1 MTCFPS
7 SASASS
13 CSSSSTSH
21 LASPPVRALSS
32 CVRRCRRHATP
43 HLSVSLSLQQSLAEG
58 QQLRTK
64 TLSSPTQEGV
74 GFLLKDSCGGGG
86 GSSKNSSS
94 CDTDDFVIVP
104 AHFTGKMAFPPLQSL
119 HHHHHHQVVCLNLT
133 VIPCL
138 SSRGADVREQGA
150 AGQPG
155 DQRVSSLISRPCC
168 LRCRSRW

>member
-1 MTCFPS
+1 MSLDANARHTDALTTNFFSVHPLLTVLLCLLPATPAISMTCFPS

-21 LASPPVRALSS
+21 LASPPVRAPSS
-32 CVRRCRRHATP
+32 CVWHRRRHATP
-43 HLSVSLSLQQSLAEG
+43 HLSISLSLQQSLAEG

-104 AHFTGKMAFPPLQSL
+104 AHFTSKAVFPP
-119 HHHHHHQVVCLNLT
+119 
-133 VIPCL
+133 
-138 SSRGADVREQGA
+138 RR
-150 AGQPG
+150 
-155 DQRVSSLISRPCC
+155 
-168 LRCRSRW
+168 